1 MKSIKVKP
9 QKPTPR
15 LHKLLMRAHKIFER
29 EYPGHDVAIQP
40 VFLQGDDIQQLC
52 KKSGMSGRFGASI
65 IKRGKNWIIF
75 DVDLHKMPDDFVL
88 FNFLHELIHAGFE
101 ETNEAKVISMTFDV
115 MKKLGIDRDDFMQ
128 RYQHLL
134 TETYIY

>member
-9 QKPTPR
+9 QKLTPR

-29 EYPGHDVAIQP
+29 EYPGHDVVIQP

-52 KKSGMSGRFGASI
+52 KKSGMSGRFAVSF

-88 FNFLHELIHAGFE
+88 FHFLHELIHAGFG
-101 ETNEAKVISMTFDV
+101 ETDEAKVTSMTFDV
-115 MKKLGIDRDDFMQ
+115 IKKVEINREDFM
-128 RYQHLL
+128 RKYQHLL
-134 TETYIY
+134 T